1 MKTVSLKLPDDL
13 HAKLAE
19 LSRKRSAA
27 KSEVIRAAL
36 EAYFA
41 AARNGAEP
49 SCADLAGDL
58 IGAVAG
64 PKDLAT
70 NPKHLRGYGR

>member
-1 MKTVSLKLPDDL
+1 MKSVSLKLPDDL
-13 HAKLAE
+13 HAKLAQV
-19 LSRKRSAA
+19 SRKRSAG

-41 AARNGAEP
+41 SAQHGAEP
-49 SCADLAGDL
+49 SCADLASDL

-70 NPKHLRGYGR
+70 HPKHLRGYGR